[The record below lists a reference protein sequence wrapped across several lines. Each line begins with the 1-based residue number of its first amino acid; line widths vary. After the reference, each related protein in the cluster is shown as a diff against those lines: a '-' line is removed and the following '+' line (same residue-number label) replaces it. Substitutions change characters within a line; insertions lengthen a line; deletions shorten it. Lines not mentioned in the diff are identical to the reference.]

1 MLDFEQPV
9 PPHRKAM
16 YEAPGCSVRF
26 SNIIDELGLT
36 VLLNNVNDGDP
47 HRSSKATAVPKVDF
61 SRIFTLGS
69 PVFEQILEFWI
80 ENVEDEETTRL
91 QMPMDCL

>member
-1 MLDFEQPV
+1 
-9 PPHRKAM
+9 M

-47 HRSSKATAVPKVDF
+47 HRSSKAATVAELDVSGV
-61 SRIFTLGS
+61 FTLGS

-80 ENVEDEETTRL
+80 ENVEDEETTRF